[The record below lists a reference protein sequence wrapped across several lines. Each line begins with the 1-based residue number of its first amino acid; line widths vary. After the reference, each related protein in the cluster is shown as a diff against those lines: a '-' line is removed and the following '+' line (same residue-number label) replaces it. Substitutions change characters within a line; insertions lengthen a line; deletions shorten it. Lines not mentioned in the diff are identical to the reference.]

1 MLRFLH
7 ARGLSLRDVPPS
19 GVTPEVFQECGLH
32 NILSGAGGL
41 LLRSREPGDVV
52 KSGQILADILDPC
65 TGEVLEHLRS
75 ECTGRVFFA
84 RKSRLIDGHEV
95 AFRILPET

>member
-1 MLRFLH
+1 M
-7 ARGLSLRDVPPS
+7 
-19 GVTPEVFQECGLH
+19 
-32 NILSGAGGL
+32 
-41 LLRSREPGDVV
+41 

-65 TGEVLEHLRS
+65 TGAVLEHLRS

-95 AFRILPET
+95 AFRILPEA